1 MHHKRT
7 KSKELKMKAID
18 VARYFITLNDN
29 ECKDEKSDLSK
40 LKIQKLLYYAQGYY
54 LALYNKPLFD
64 EKILAWQHGPVV
76 KEVYYSLESLPEPNA
91 NFIPT
96 DKYKMSASEIKKLG
110 KKEKE
115 LIEDVFQLMGQY
127 SAWRLRDKT
136 HQEDPWRD
144 NYKEGKKNIE
154 ISQNDM
160 EKYFRNYVES
170 E

>member
-1 MHHKRT
+1 
-7 KSKELKMKAID
+7 MKAID

-29 ECKDEKSDLSK
+29 ECQDEKSDLSK

-76 KEVYYSLESLPEPNA
+76 KEVYKDLKPLNPKN

-96 DKYKMSASEIKKLG
+96 DINKMEEDEIKKLG
-110 KKEKE
+110 KNEKE

-144 NYKEGKKNIE
+144 NYKEGKKNTE
-154 ISQNDM
+154 IPLSDM
-160 EKYFRNYVES
+160 KKYFSEYVEA

>member
-1 MHHKRT
+1 
-7 KSKELKMKAID
+7 MKAID

-29 ECKDEKSDLSK
+29 ECQDEKSDLSK

-76 KEVYYSLESLPEPNA
+76 KEVYKDLKPLNPKN

-96 DKYKMSASEIKKLG
+96 DINKMEEDEIKKLG
-110 KKEKE
+110 KNEKE

-144 NYKEGKKNIE
+144 NYKEGKKI
-154 ISQNDM
+154 Q
-160 EKYFRNYVES
+160 KFH
-170 E
+170 

>member
-1 MHHKRT
+1 
-7 KSKELKMKAID
+7 MKAID

-29 ECKDEKSDLSK
+29 ECQDEKSDLSK

-76 KEVYYSLESLPEPNA
+76 KEVYKDLKPLSPKN

-96 DKYKMSASEIKKLG
+96 DINKMEEDEIKKLG
-110 KKEKE
+110 KNEKE

-144 NYKEGKKNIE
+144 NYKEGKKNTE
-154 ISQNDM
+154 IPLSDM
-160 EKYFRNYVES
+160 KKYFSEYVEA

>member
-1 MHHKRT
+1 
-7 KSKELKMKAID
+7 MKAIE
-18 VARYFITLNDN
+18 VARYFITLNDK
-29 ECKDEKSDLSK
+29 ECQDEKSDLSK

-76 KEVYYSLESLPEPNA
+76 KEVYNGLKPLPKPNA

-96 DKYKMSASEIKKLG
+96 DKYKMGNDEIKKLG

-144 NYKEGKKNIE
+144 NYKEGKKSIE
-154 ISQNDM
+154 IPQSDM
-160 EKYFRNYVES
+160 KKYFRQYVRDEA
-170 E
+170 

>member
-1 MHHKRT
+1 
-7 KSKELKMKAID
+7 MKAID

-29 ECKDEKSDLSK
+29 ECKDSEEKSDLSK

-76 KEVYYSLESLPEPNA
+76 KEVYKDLKPLNPKN

-96 DKYKMSASEIKKLG
+96 DINKMEEDEIKKLG
-110 KKEKE
+110 KNEKE

-127 SAWRLRDKT
+127 SAWRLRDKI

-144 NYKEGKKNIE
+144 NYKEGKKNTE
-154 ISQNDM
+154 IPLSDM
-160 EKYFRNYVES
+160 KKYFSEYVEA

>member
-1 MHHKRT
+1 
-7 KSKELKMKAID
+7 MKAVD

-29 ECKDEKSDLSK
+29 ECKDSEEKSDLSK

-64 EKILAWQHGPVV
+64 EKILAWQHGPVI
-76 KEVYYSLESLPEPNA
+76 KEVYTDLKPLSKPNE

-96 DKYKMSASEIKKLG
+96 NTYKMSDDEIKKLG

-144 NYKEGKKNIE
+144 NYKDGKKNIE
-154 ISQNDM
+154 IPLSDM
-160 EKYFRNYVES
+160 KKYFKHYVE
-170 E
+170 EV

>member
-1 MHHKRT
+1 
-7 KSKELKMKAID
+7 MKAID

-29 ECKDEKSDLSK
+29 ECKDSEEKSGLSK

-76 KEVYYSLESLPEPNA
+76 QEVYYTLKPLNPNDNSILA
-91 NFIPT
+91 NE
-96 DKYKMSASEIKKLG
+96 DNMMKEDEIKKLG
-110 KKEKE
+110 KNEKE

-160 EKYFRNYVES
+160 KKYFKNYVK
-170 E
+170 

>member
-1 MHHKRT
+1 
-7 KSKELKMKAID
+7 MKAIE
-18 VARYFITLNDN
+18 VAKYFIALNDK
-29 ECKDEKSDLSK
+29 ECQDEKSDLSK

-76 KEVYYSLESLPEPNA
+76 KEVYKGFEAND

-96 DKYKMSASEIKKLG
+96 DKYKMRDDEIKKLG

-144 NYKEGKKNIE
+144 NYKEGKKSTE
-154 ISQNDM
+154 IPQSDM
-160 EKYFRNYVES
+160 KKYFRQYVKDEA
-170 E
+170 

>member
-1 MHHKRT
+1 
-7 KSKELKMKAID
+7 MKAID

-76 KEVYYSLESLPEPNA
+76 KEVYQGLKPLNPND

-96 DKYKMSASEIKKLG
+96 DTYIMRDDEIKKLG
-110 KKEKE
+110 KNEKE

-160 EKYFRNYVES
+160 KKYFKHYVK
-170 E
+170 

>member
-1 MHHKRT
+1 
-7 KSKELKMKAID
+7 MKAID

-76 KEVYYSLESLPEPNA
+76 KEVYQGLKPLNSNDNSIPA
-91 NFIPT
+91 NEENT
-96 DKYKMSASEIKKLG
+96 MKEDEIKTLG

-160 EKYFRNYVES
+160 KKYFRNYVES

>member
-1 MHHKRT
+1 
-7 KSKELKMKAID
+7 MKAID

-64 EKILAWQHGPVV
+64 EKILAWKHGPVV
-76 KEVYYSLESLPEPNA
+76 EEVYQGLKPLNPND
-91 NFIPT
+91 NFIPANEVNT
-96 DKYKMSASEIKKLG
+96 MKEDEIKKLG
-110 KKEKE
+110 KNEKE

-127 SAWRLRDKT
+127 SALRLRDKT

-144 NYKEGKKNIE
+144 NYKEGKNIE

-160 EKYFRNYVES
+160 KKYFKHYVK
-170 E
+170 